1 MPSFIILGIC
11 LLMWLWGN
19 HRKVDID
26 LLLAIQLDG
35 VQAPRHLAL
44 TIYDSEQSPAL
55 ELDLTLAPTT
65 ATASRRISL
74 RPGHYTLR
82 GIVTDTGGQNHIVQ
96 QTILVPDQ
104 NATMEIFLRR

>member
-26 LLLAIQLDG
+26 LMLAIQLDG
-35 VQAPRHLAL
+35 VQAPQHLVL
-44 TIYDSEQSPAL
+44 TLYDSKQSPAL
-55 ELDLTLAPTT
+55 ELDLALSPAA

-74 RPGHYTLR
+74 RPGHYSLR
-82 GIVTDTGGQNHIVQ
+82 GIVTDASGQNHIVQ

-104 NATMEIFLRR
+104 SATMEVFLRR